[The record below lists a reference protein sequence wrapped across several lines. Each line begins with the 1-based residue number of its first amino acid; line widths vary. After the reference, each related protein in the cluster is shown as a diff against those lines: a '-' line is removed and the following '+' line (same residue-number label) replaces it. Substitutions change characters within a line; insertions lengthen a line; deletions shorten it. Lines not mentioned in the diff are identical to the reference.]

1 MYNAFWCWITWSF
14 TYLLMVILLIIFV
27 PLGIFF
33 IIIGIF
39 TATKF
44 LQENGFKAS
53 LLVFIYLIKNLIW
66 GTWILI
72 KGTII

>member
-1 MYNAFWCWITWSF
+1 M
-14 TYLLMVILLIIFV
+14 MILLIIFV

-39 TATKF
+39 TAIKF
-44 LQENGFKAS
+44 LQEKGFKAS